1 MKRLLVTGL
10 LAIGLSVSLSAKE
23 PLMTTDN
30 LGYEAY
36 NYPHYIG
43 KNDTY
48 NKSNYK
54 KVKGNVGANSV
65 MEAMEIYALALSTQ
79 DEKMLFGIY
88 MPQYDKRRNID
99 LRELKLDG
107 DFSRSKQGFY
117 DKYEIV
123 ELSKRYVEINFK
135 GRDGSS
141 RGGRELQLQN
151 GLMENTT

>member
-1 MKRLLVTGL
+1 MKRLILAGM
-10 LAIGLSVSLSAKE
+10 LAIGLSVGLTAKE
-23 PLMTTDN
+23 PLEIRDS
-30 LGYEAY
+30 LGYKAL
-36 NYPHYIG
+36 NYIDYPNPRDI
-43 KNDTY
+43 Y

-107 DFSRSKQGFY
+107 DFSRSKRGFY

-123 ELSKRYVEINFK
+123 ELSKDYVEINFK

-141 RGGRELQLQN
+141 RGGREL
-151 GLMENTT
+151 

>member
-1 MKRLLVTGL
+1 MKRLILAGM
-10 LAIGLSVSLSAKE
+10 LAIGLSVGLTAKE
-23 PLMTTDN
+23 PLEIRDS
-30 LGYEAY
+30 LGYKAL
-36 NYPHYIG
+36 NYIDYPNPRDI
-43 KNDTY
+43 Y

-107 DFSRSKQGFY
+107 DFMTNMRLLNLAKT
-117 DKYEIV
+117 
-123 ELSKRYVEINFK
+123 
-135 GRDGSS
+135 
-141 RGGRELQLQN
+141 
-151 GLMENTT
+151 M